1 MIQLDTRVMDFA
13 LGDFSKSLYVQ
24 RANELVP
31 VLRQRARKQ
40 WSANRLLDETAELI
54 HEYELFRMLQ
64 PRRFGGGETS
74 PMEWLETIST
84 LAEGDASVAWV
95 TGVLGIL
102 HGISAYSGYCWA
114 EECEKATRAHNRWQR
129 MTPQMKKKFEEQWRK
144 GSKSVK

>member
-1 MIQLDTRVMDFA
+1 MSQLETHVMDFA

-24 RANELVP
+24 RAKELVP

-40 WSANRLLDETAELI
+40 WSTNRLLDETAELI
-54 HEYELFRMLQ
+54 HEGEFFRMLQ

-95 TGVLGIL
+95 TGVLGIHAFHL
-102 HGISAYSGYCWA
+102 SHFNDVAQTEVWGSNP
-114 EECEKATRAHNRWQR
+114 RALLSSPYAPNPVSR
-129 MTPQMKKKFEEQWRK
+129 
-144 GSKSVK
+144 VD